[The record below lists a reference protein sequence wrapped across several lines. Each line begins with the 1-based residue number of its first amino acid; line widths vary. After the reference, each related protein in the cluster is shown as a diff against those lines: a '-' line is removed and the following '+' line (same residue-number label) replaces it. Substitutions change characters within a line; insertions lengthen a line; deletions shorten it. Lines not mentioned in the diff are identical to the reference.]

1 MATTDNI
8 NEALKQQVE
17 APDSQT
23 LEQTRKL
30 SENNSDLFKNLFD
43 SQLSASI
50 NNKLDSLQRRFS

>member
-8 NEALKQQVE
+8 NEALKQQVK

-23 LEQTRKL
+23 LKETRKL